1 MRLNVTFGLLGV
13 VSGLLAVGALFLAVL
28 SIRVA
33 YSCGGG
39 FVDVPG
45 GVWAVFGLWNLF
57 ISLIAAWVAFVCW
70 RALSN
75 RIRRSPDRT

>member
-1 MRLNVTFGLLGV
+1 MRLNATFGLLGL
-13 VSGLLAVGALFLAVL
+13 VSGLLSLGALFLGVL

-39 FVDVPG
+39 FVDVPC

-57 ISLIAAWVAFVCW
+57 ISLIAAWVTFVAW
-70 RALSN
+70 RALSS
-75 RIRRSPDRT
+75 RLQLSRDIT